1 MIWPTTA
8 QRDDRGDLWVGG
20 VCVTEIANVTGT
32 PVYIYDE
39 QTIRAQCRAY
49 RDGLSGNWPNS
60 IVTYAAKAWISRA
73 LVEILIDE
81 GLNIDVVSGG
91 ELYVALE
98 SGMPAERIS
107 FHGNSKSWDELE
119 MAVAAGVGAIV
130 VDNFDEIDRLYAL
143 SVKVERPI
151 PVMLRI
157 NPGIDAHTHDYRKTG
172 IVDSKFGLGVESG
185 DAGRAVG
192 RLLDNERLDLLG
204 YHAHI
209 GSQIFESET
218 FTASVGAVV
227 DFAGKMRERYGVV
240 PQKLSPGGGFGI
252 AHTPS
257 EHAPGAEEYAAS
269 VAQAFAKAVSAAGF
283 ENEPVLVIEPGR
295 SIVGN
300 AGIAVYRVD
309 ARKTIPG
316 VRTYVSVDG
325 GMADNIRPALYGAVY
340 SAELVAAG
348 NVEGPGASVTLAG
361 KFCESGDILI
371 QEVELPGVS
380 PGDLIAVPAAG
391 AYCLAM
397 ASNYN
402 MAPRPPVVMI
412 RDGRARLVQKRETY
426 RDLMARD
433 TSGDQDL
440 SV

>member
-1 MIWPTTA
+1 MLWPATA
-8 QRDDRGDLWVGG
+8 ERQPNGELSIGG
-20 VCVTEIANVTGT
+20 LPVSKIVAVTGT

-39 QTIRAQCRAY
+39 QTIRDQCRAY
-49 RDGLSGNWPNS
+49 IEGLSGHWPS
-60 IVTYAAKAWISRA
+60 AVVTYAAKAWISRA

-81 GLNIDVVSGG
+81 GVNIDVVSGG

-98 SGMPAERIS
+98 SGMPAERIT
-107 FHGNSKSWDELE
+107 FHGNSKSRDELE
-119 MAVAAGVGAIV
+119 MAVDAGVGAIV
-130 VDNFDEIDRLYAL
+130 VDNFDEIDRLYEI
-143 SVKVERPI
+143 STTVDQPV

-185 DAGRAVG
+185 DAGRAVA
-192 RLLDNERLDLLG
+192 RLLDNDQLDLLG

-209 GSQIFESET
+209 GSQIFESDT
-218 FTASVGAVV
+218 FIASVRAVV
-227 DFAGKMRERYGVV
+227 DFAVAMRDRFGVS
-240 PQKLSPGGGFGI
+240 PRKLSPGGGFGI
-252 AHTPS
+252 AHTAS
-257 EHAPGAEEYAAS
+257 ERAPGAVEYAAA
-269 VAQAFAKAVSAAGF
+269 VGEAFASAVAGAGF
-283 ENEPVLVIEPGR
+283 DPEPTLVIEPGR

-300 AGIAVYRVD
+300 AGVAVYRVD
-309 ARKTIPG
+309 ARKVIPG

-340 SAELVAAG
+340 SAELVAPG
-348 NVEGPGASVTLAG
+348 NVEGPTASVTLAG

-371 QEVELPGVS
+371 HDVELPDVQ
-380 PGDLIAVPAAG
+380 PGDLVAIPAAG

-402 MAPRPPVVMI
+402 MALRPPVVMVA
-412 RDGRARLVQKRETY
+412 DGRARLVQQRETY
-426 RDLMARD
+426 RDLMRRD
-433 TSGDQDL
+433 LTGNQDL